1 MSSDATHITQPSG
14 CGAGRAIASA
24 LASARVSPD
33 AVEYVN
39 AHGTGTPLNDATECK
54 ALRCAFRDHAEK
66 LMVSSTKSMHGHALG
81 ASGALEAVATVLA
94 VEKGVIPPTVSYC
107 GPDPECALDV
117 VPNTAREKRVD
128 IALSNSFAFGGL
140 NAVLVLGRWNGN

>member
-24 LASARVSPD
+24 LKNAEVSPES
-33 AVEYVN
+33 VEYVN
-39 AHGTGTPLNDATECK
+39 AHGTGTPLNDLTECK
-54 ALRCAFRDHAEK
+54 ALRCAFGGHAEK

-94 VEKGVIPPTVSYC
+94 LENGVIPPTVSYS

-117 VPNTAREKRVD
+117 VPNTAREKRVNVA
-128 IALSNSFAFGGL
+128 ISNSFAFGGL
-140 NAVLVLGRWNGN
+140 NAVLVLRRWNGN